1 MTTPDPPR
9 SLDSEG
15 RRLGRILVEEA
26 AIARRT
32 AELAQAI
39 RRELPHEEPVLVGLL
54 TGSFV
59 FVADLARALSRFGV
73 RPRVHFLQTSHYGDG
88 REPTGRVEVLRD
100 LDVDLRGRSVLVV
113 DDILDSGRS
122 LAHVLSLLGDRG
134 PTWLKSCVLLDKP
147 AHRVERITADW
158 VGFEIPDAWVVGY
171 GLDDAGAYRELP
183 FVAEL
188 LPAARDDQA

>member
-1 MTTPDPPR
+1 MSNPSPPR
-9 SLDSEG
+9 SRDSEG
-15 RRLGRILVEEA
+15 RRLGRILVEEP

-32 AELAQAI
+32 DELAQAI
-39 RRELPHEEPVLVGLL
+39 RRELPDDEPVIVGLL

-59 FVADLARALSRFGV
+59 FVADLARALSRCGV
-73 RPRVHFLQTSHYGDG
+73 RPRVHFLQTSHYGAG
-88 REPTGRVEVLRD
+88 RHPQGRVAILRD
-100 LDVDLRGRSVLVV
+100 LDADVKGRSVLVV

-122 LAHVLSLLGDRG
+122 LSQVLGLLGDRG
-134 PTWLKSCVLLDKP
+134 ATWLKSCVLLDKP
-147 AHRVERITADW
+147 ARRSEGIVADW

-188 LPAARDDQA
+188 LPAPAESGA